1 MNKKIQLSAL
11 FLSVLFISCGNDDDN
26 DNNDNEITF
35 TENNYFYEGELY
47 SQYLTNEVE
56 ELDETIAELEDIIEN
71 QQGTEETQAQLDEA
85 IQLRD
90 NINIEIE
97 AVPSTEARI
106 ILPPRPPCPVGSCIP
121 LPELQYV
128 LTPQNVSLLQI
139 ELFTA
144 NDVLIGSSSSSLN
157 VFAPDDDFKYQEMNI
172 TDNTYEGLITVK
184 IKRTVG
190 NVVTT
195 YTTFAEIQ

>member
-195 YTTFAEIQ
+195 YTAFAEIQ